1 MRIIN
6 NGDQKPVLDYP
17 CRWVY
22 KVIGGDKQ
30 QLQELLAQTL
40 QDYPY
45 SVSPSHTSA
54 TGKYCCLNVE
64 MVVPSEAVRVAIYE
78 ALQSHPAVKIVL

>member
-1 MRIIN
+1 MFIIN
-6 NGDQKPVLDYP
+6 EKHQKPVLGYP

-22 KVIGGDKQ
+22 KVIGHDKEI
-30 QLQELLAQTL
+30 LQGVIRAAI
-40 QDYPY
+40 QDLSYT
-45 SVSPSHTSA
+45 VSPSHTSA

-64 MVVPSEAVRVAIYE
+64 MVVPSEAARLAIYE

>member
-1 MRIIN
+1 MFIIN
-6 NGDQKPVLDYP
+6 NNNQNPALDYP

-30 QLQELLAQTL
+30 QLQEWIIQTL
-40 QDYPY
+40 QDYSY
-45 SVSPSHTSA
+45 TITPSHTSA

-64 MVVPSEAVRVAIYE
+64 MVIPSEAVRVAIYE